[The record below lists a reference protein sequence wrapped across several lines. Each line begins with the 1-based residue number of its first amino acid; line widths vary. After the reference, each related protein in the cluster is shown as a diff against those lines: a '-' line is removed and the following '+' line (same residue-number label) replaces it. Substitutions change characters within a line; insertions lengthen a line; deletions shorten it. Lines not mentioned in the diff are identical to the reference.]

1 MSPTRGTNMRRL
13 FLHFYLFMLL
23 VLLGIGWSVDRLWQQ
38 SQTAA
43 PPGWV
48 SLLGQSLAYQLS
60 QPETLPQQVA
70 AQLDLSLQSLPS
82 DAIAWSLDEQA
93 ALGRGQL
100 VPLFS
105 DNMVYFY
112 QLQQPDQLLQFG
124 PVQIEANNHQGY
136 LFTLLFFALL
146 AVAVALWLWPLAR
159 DIQQLQTQLKRF
171 GHGMQLPEQP
181 LPAHSLLAPI
191 AQSVQQ
197 MAEQIQRLVS
207 LQREMTHA
215 VSHELRTPLARL
227 NFALEMQPI
236 VESDKQ
242 AMLQDVR
249 ELDQLVDEMLDYAR
263 LEAQV
268 VTLQLH
274 QVDVGELLDNL
285 LEKLAPLPGAPILLQ
300 RPEQIQLLC
309 DGHYLERAL
318 QNLLVNAQRYGRQQ
332 VLISVQQDAE
342 MVQIVVED
350 DGIGIPKAQRDSILQ
365 PFVRLDPSRSKGHGG
380 FGLGLAIV
388 SRIVSWHHG
397 QLSIDDS
404 VLGGAAFKLQLPKR
418 PRSLSLV
425 SKTNVKN

>member
-1 MSPTRGTNMRRL
+1 MRRL

-38 SQTAA
+38 SQATDL
-43 PPGWV
+43 PGWV
-48 SLLGQSLAYQLS
+48 NLLGQSLAYQLS
-60 QPETLPQQVA
+60 QPDIPATQIA
-70 AQLDLSLQSLPS
+70 GQLNLSLQSLPPA
-82 DAIAWSLDEQA
+82 AIDWSPSEQA
-93 ALGRGQL
+93 ALERGQM

-112 QLQQPDQLLQFG
+112 QLQQPDRLLQFG
-124 PVQIEANNHQGY
+124 PVQIEANNHSGY

-159 DIQQLQTQLKRF
+159 DIQQLQRQLKRF
-171 GHGMQLPEQP
+171 GQGMQVPEQQ
-181 LPAHSLLAPI
+181 LPSHSLLAPI
-191 AQSVQQ
+191 ALSVQQ

-227 NFALEMQPI
+227 SFALEMQPI
-236 VESDKQ
+236 AEADKQ
-242 AMLQDVR
+242 AMLQDVH

-274 QVDVGELLDNL
+274 QVDVSELLDNL
-285 LEKLAPLPGAPILLQ
+285 VEKLLPLPGAPILLQ
-300 RPEQIQLLC
+300 RPPQIQLLC

-318 QNLLVNAQRYGRQQ
+318 QNLLVNAKRYATHQ
-332 VLISVQQDAE
+332 VVLSVQQDQE
-342 MVQIVVED
+342 QVQFVVED

-365 PFVRLDPSRSKGHGG
+365 PFVRLDQSRSKGHGG

-388 SRIVSWHHG
+388 SRIVSWHQG

-404 VLGGAAFKLQLPKR
+404 VLGGASFKLQLPKR
-418 PRSLSLV
+418 PRSLNLSQPD
-425 SKTNVKN
+425 

>member
-1 MSPTRGTNMRRL
+1 MRRL

-23 VLLGIGWSVDRLWQQ
+23 VLVGIGWSVDRLWQQ
-38 SQTAA
+38 SQATEL
-43 PPGWV
+43 PGWV

-70 AQLDLSLQSLPS
+70 GQLNLSLQSLPL
-82 DAIAWSLDEQA
+82 DAIDWSTSELA
-93 ALGRGQL
+93 ALERGQM

-112 QLQQPDQLLQFG
+112 QLQQPAQLLQFG
-124 PVQIEANNHQGY
+124 PVQIEANSHSGY

-159 DIQQLQTQLKRF
+159 DIQQLQKQLRHF
-171 GHGMQLPEQP
+171 GQGMQVPEQQ
-181 LPAHSLLAPI
+181 LPAHSLLTPI

-197 MAEQIQRLVS
+197 MTEQIQRLVS

-227 NFALEMQPI
+227 SFALEMQPI
-236 VESDKQ
+236 AETDKQ
-242 AMLQDVR
+242 AMLQDVH

-285 LEKLAPLPGAPILLQ
+285 VEKLAPLPGAPILLQ
-300 RPEQIQLLC
+300 RPPHIQLLC

-318 QNLLVNAQRYGRQQ
+318 QNLLVNAKRYGRHQ
-332 VLISVQQDAE
+332 VLLSVQQDE
-342 MVQIVVED
+342 DQLQFVVED

-365 PFVRLDPSRSKGHGG
+365 PFVRLDQSRSKGHGG

-388 SRIVSWHHG
+388 SRIVSWHQG

-404 VLGGAAFKLQLPKR
+404 VLGGASFKLQLPKR
-418 PRSLSLV
+418 PRSLNLS
-425 SKTNVKN
+425 

>member
-1 MSPTRGTNMRRL
+1 MRRL

-23 VLLGIGWSVDRLWQQ
+23 VLVGIGWSVDRLWQQ
-38 SQTAA
+38 SQTTEL
-43 PPGWV
+43 PGWV
-48 SLLGQSLAYQLS
+48 SLLGQSLAYQLN
-60 QPETLPQQVA
+60 QPETQPQLVASQLNLP
-70 AQLDLSLQSLPS
+70 LQSLPPA
-82 DAIAWSLDEQA
+82 AIHWSTSEQA
-93 ALGRGQL
+93 ALDRGQL

-112 QLQQPDQLLQFG
+112 QLQLQPDQLLQFG
-124 PVQIEANNHQGY
+124 PVQIEANTHSGY

-159 DIQQLQTQLKRF
+159 DIQQLQGQLRRF
-171 GHGMQLPEQP
+171 GQGMQVPEQQ

-227 NFALEMQPI
+227 SFALEMQPI
-236 VESDKQ
+236 ADADKQ
-242 AMLQDVR
+242 AMLQDVK

-268 VTLQLH
+268 VTLQLN

-300 RPEQIQLLC
+300 RPPQIQLLC

-318 QNLLVNAQRYGRQQ
+318 QNLLVNAKRYGRQQ
-332 VLISVQQDAE
+332 VLLSVQQNQE
-342 MVQIVVED
+342 QVQFVVED
-350 DGIGIPKAQRDSILQ
+350 DGIGIPKAQRESILQ
-365 PFVRLDPSRSKGHGG
+365 PFVRLDQSRSKGHGG

-388 SRIVSWHHG
+388 SRIVSWHQG
-397 QLSIDDS
+397 QLSIGDS
-404 VLGGAAFKLQLPKR
+404 VLGGAEFKLQLPKK
-418 PRSLSLV
+418 PRSLNLTQ
-425 SKTNVKN
+425 TN